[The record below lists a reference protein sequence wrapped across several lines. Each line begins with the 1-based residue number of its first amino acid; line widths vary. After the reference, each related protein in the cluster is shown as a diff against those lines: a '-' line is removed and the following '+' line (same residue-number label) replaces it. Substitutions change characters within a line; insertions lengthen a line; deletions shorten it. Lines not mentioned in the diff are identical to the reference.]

1 MRTRISGYVVG
12 GLIAL
17 ASLPGSALAADL
29 QVDFSWAGVNAC
41 TTRTPAFKIGGI
53 PDGTKKLSFKMVD
66 LNKPGYPHGGGT
78 VDYAGSGDI
87 PAGAFHYVG
96 PCPPFGKHTYEF
108 TVQALA
114 AGGKVLASG
123 KSSKPFPP

>member
-1 MRTRISGYVVG
+1 MTRTIRSLIG
-12 GLIAL
+12 GAAL
-17 ASLPGSALAADL
+17 AVLVPAAALAADL
-29 QVDFSWAGVNAC
+29 QVDFTWAGVSAC
-41 TTRTPAFKIGGI
+41 TTKTPAFKIGGI

-66 LNKPGYPHGGGT
+66 RNKPSYPHGGGT

-108 TVQALA
+108 TVQALD

-123 KSSKPFPP
+123 KKSLPFPP